1 MEVWSDMRREMYTH
15 TTAPQVAAW
24 PSPSLSNVSPPTHA
38 VVRGRAPPR
47 GRARGSPP
55 NRVGIHRRLEGAG
68 VPQTGS
74 ESTGAWRG
82 SSRIACSAR
91 VPLDRVRS
99 HEFMHARY
107 AVKCPSQLYPY
118 KDHSTLHFLMTS
130 AF

>member
-1 MEVWSDMRREMYTH
+1 MRDTKIGIATEIEVDIEAGIAIEAEIEV
-15 TTAPQVAAW
+15 TTWVAAEIEE
-24 PSPSLSNVSPPTHA
+24 A
-38 VVRGRAPPR
+38 EIEAEIE
-47 GRARGSPP
+47 A
-55 NRVGIHRRLEGAG
+55 RVGIHRRLEGAG